1 MSQLTLYN
9 AASPVRAP
17 RKAGAWTKLGR
28 FRTAQW
34 PRAAPL
40 GETLQRRLRLLHSA
54 FCLLPFPFPPP
65 AHYQYATLEAGGGTK
80 CEMRN

>member
-9 AASPVRAP
+9 AARRDRDL

-28 FRTAQW
+28 FRTARW

-40 GETLQRRLRLLHSA
+40 GQTLQRRLRRGRA
-54 FCLLPFPFPPP
+54 GFQPAGFWGILP
-65 AHYQYATLEAGGGTK
+65 QVSGTTG
-80 CEMRN
+80 